1 MNKLQAGTTLIELMI
16 SLVLSLSLIAGIGSL
31 FQQMQKSTGA
41 QRAINDIMDDSR
53 YALEILQ
60 KEIRYTGGLRA
71 ATSRNGTSGFIFLD
85 INPETNPAPI
95 TILPAGSLLL
105 GRDAHPLNLPQNTQF
120 NFANSQYINADLT
133 NAPVNDSFMVRYQ
146 LVNISDLNSNVPSNS
161 SSPCTQNS
169 LIDPAIDDPSLP
181 TQAHVVTVYFFVQ
194 NGSLACTS
202 QRVVFDPTVLGTI
215 TVNCRS
221 NCQLTDPPA
230 ILIDNVAR
238 FVASYGVDTDADFSA
253 NYYVSAPNVPV
264 APTDLWPRILSLRL
278 ALVLKSAKDNLTQ
291 IKVPYYVN
299 GVATTPT
306 DFRIYRVFSTTI
318 ALRNQI
324 LQ

>member
-1 MNKLQAGTTLIELMI
+1 MNKSQTGTTLIELMI

-31 FQQMQKSTGA
+31 FQQMQKSNGA
-41 QRAINDIMDDSR
+41 QHAINDIMDDSR

-71 ATSRNGTSGFIFLD
+71 ATSRNGTSAFIFLD
-85 INPETNPAPI
+85 INPETNPA
-95 TILPAGSLLL
+95 LPVSPPGSLLL
-105 GRDAHPLNLPQNTQF
+105 GRDVHPLNLPQNVQF

-133 NAPVNDSFMVRYQ
+133 NAPANDSFMVRYQ
-146 LVNISDLNSNVPSNS
+146 LVNNGDLNLDVQNNS

-169 LIDPAIDDPSLP
+169 LKDTLYLNPGDP
-181 TQAHVVTVYFFVQ
+181 TEAHVVTVYFFVQ

-202 QRVVFDPTVLGTI
+202 QRVVFNPTNPATI
-215 TVNCRS
+215 FCRS
-221 NCQLTDPPA
+221 NCQLTDSPA

-238 FVASYGVDTDADFSA
+238 FVASYGVNTDNDFSA

-278 ALVLKSAKDNLTQ
+278 ALVLKSERDNLTQ